1 MEQLTELEKGKQ
13 TLYTS
18 YTQHEYIYINLSG
31 FYFISELVGEHNEKG
46 NPKRKFDGSISI
58 IGSVH
63 MEASQAKGH
72 VKGALVIIP
81 LFGLAIMILP
91 LVFQLCNFIYTF
103 WKRSHVITLVQ
114 LRAVNGVKSDT
125 KKLKCLYNLLWF
137 YPFIFYIV

>member
-91 LVFQLCNFIYTF
+91 LVFSTLWFYTLPVC
-103 WKRSHVITLVQ
+103 KTKLYHTLAL
-114 LRAVNGVKSDT
+114 LRATFSVKSDV
-125 KKLKCLYNLLWF
+125 KRQNDHSIY
-137 YPFIFYIV
+137 YD